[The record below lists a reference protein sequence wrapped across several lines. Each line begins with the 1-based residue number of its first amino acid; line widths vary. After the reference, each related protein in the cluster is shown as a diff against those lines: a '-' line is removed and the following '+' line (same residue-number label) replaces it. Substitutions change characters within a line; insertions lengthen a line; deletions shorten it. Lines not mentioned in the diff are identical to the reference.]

1 LHTARITRV
10 LLTLSAVFV
19 GVKMWAGDP
28 WKEKQYKNW
37 DAQDVQKILT
47 ASPWSKPVEIERTK
61 ERKLDLEAPEGAPK
75 IKGAHENEDEKEGGA
90 GKKED
95 DEDEESGPGRGKIDE
110 AQRRRGNI
118 KFLVRWISS
127 RTLREASV
135 RGQVLQGKIAEAQ
148 MDKYLPAPSDDYELA
163 LVGTDMN
170 AFQNAQESALKS
182 RSFLIAKRS
191 KEKINAS
198 QVEIV
203 TGGYGKRINAIIFH
217 LPKTNATGQAAV
229 SPEEKE
235 IKFVTRA
242 GSSEVKAVFD
252 PQKMAD
258 MQGMDL

>member
-75 IKGAHENEDEKEGGA
+75 IKGAHENEEEKEG
-90 GKKED
+90 
-95 DEDEESGPGRGKIDE
+95 GKIDE

-217 LPKTNATGQAAV
+217 FPKTNATGQAAV

-252 PQKMAD
+252 PQKIAD